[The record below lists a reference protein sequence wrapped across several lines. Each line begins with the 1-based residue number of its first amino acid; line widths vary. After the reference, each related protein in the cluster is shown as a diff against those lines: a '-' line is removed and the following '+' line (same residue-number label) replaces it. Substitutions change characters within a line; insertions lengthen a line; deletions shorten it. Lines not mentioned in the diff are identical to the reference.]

1 MSESNRNESLPDED
15 SSDDGLWNEF
25 ETCAT
30 SVTHLYRNSNW
41 RTLQSAA
48 ASTTQLYKHGLEMK
62 KRSFDRGF
70 LKGRLALSRE
80 ISAMC
85 RYKNKIDV
93 ADIIALYLNM
103 ICYQLL
109 LLEPN
114 NSVEVNN
121 PTSRQQQ
128 FHRPNTQLAELNRQ
142 SFYFKRCLIHCP
154 TAAIHPLRVLHPI
167 EILALEISF
176 NIKFI
181 VTGNDIC
188 ILLMGVDLHAVDHLI
203 LFQNVSNVCRGI

>member
-70 LKGRLALSRE
+70 LKGRLTLSRE

-93 ADIIALYLNM
+93 ADIIALLSKYD
-103 ICYQLL
+103 LL
-109 LLEPN
+109 
-114 NSVEVNN
+114 
-121 PTSRQQQ
+121 
-128 FHRPNTQLAELNRQ
+128 
-142 SFYFKRCLIHCP
+142 P
-154 TAAIHPLRVLHPI
+154 TAAFGAKQQRGGEQPNIATAAIPSADHP
-167 EILALEISF
+167 AGG
-176 NIKFI
+176 
-181 VTGNDIC
+181 TQQ
-188 ILLMGVDLHAVDHLI
+188 AVF
-203 LFQNVSNVCRGI
+203 LFQE

>member
-1 MSESNRNESLPDED
+1 MSETNRNESLPDED
-15 SSDDGLWNEF
+15 SSDDGFWNEF

-93 ADIIALYLNM
+93 ADIIALLSKYD
-103 ICYQLL
+103 LL
-109 LLEPN
+109 PTATFGAKQQRGGEHSSNIGTITNPSIEHPTGGGQQAVFLFQEVLDPLA
-114 NSVEVNN
+114 NSNSL
-121 PTSRQQQ
+121 PSTGSSL
-128 FHRPNTQLAELNRQ
+128 HRNIGLGNFLQHQVHRHRKRHSSNAGGVSPCNG
-142 SFYFKRCLIHCP
+142 SFDFVSKRFKRL
-154 TAAIHPLRVLHPI
+154 
-167 EILALEISF
+167 
-176 NIKFI
+176 
-181 VTGNDIC
+181 
-188 ILLMGVDLHAVDHLI
+188 
-203 LFQNVSNVCRGI
+203 

>member
-93 ADIIALYLNM
+93 ADIIALLSKYD
-103 ICYQLL
+103 LL
-109 LLEPN
+109 
-114 NSVEVNN
+114 
-121 PTSRQQQ
+121 
-128 FHRPNTQLAELNRQ
+128 
-142 SFYFKRCLIHCP
+142 P
-154 TAAIHPLRVLHPI
+154 TAAFGAKQQRGSEQPNIATAAIPSAEHP
-167 EILALEISF
+167 AGG
-176 NIKFI
+176 
-181 VTGNDIC
+181 TQQ
-188 ILLMGVDLHAVDHLI
+188 AVF
-203 LFQNVSNVCRGI
+203 LFQEVLDPLSNSSNPPSTGPSLHRNIGLGNFLQHQVHRHRKRHLHSSNGGGSPCSGSFDFVSKRFKRL